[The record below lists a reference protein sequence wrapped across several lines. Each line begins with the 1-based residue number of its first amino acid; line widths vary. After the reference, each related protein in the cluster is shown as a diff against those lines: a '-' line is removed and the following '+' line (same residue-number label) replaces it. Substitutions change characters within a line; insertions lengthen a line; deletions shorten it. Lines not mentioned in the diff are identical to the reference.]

1 MNPISDT
8 QKNELKQQSY
18 PFLPRN
24 METVSAQKQIL
35 TMLAQVVL
43 PVRVCA
49 EKADREIWPMA
60 QNGTMPLNQAVTQC
74 AYDADK
80 LIGMTIIDNLKLRDQ
95 SRDNLL
101 KAWIVL
107 DYYIYVLK
115 EEYSVN
121 IRKLQDH
128 ISGIL
133 LGAAPQSQAVQDI
146 PVTVPVDLPPI
157 QSQVTKA
164 SAPPVPKPAG
174 EKPKSKKK
182 KPIGILAA
190 LVALIGIAAVVLLMM
205 TAPIKKVEEAIT
217 AIGEVTMDSE
227 PAIEAAEAL
236 YSELS
241 DSQKEKVENIQV
253 LLDARANF
261 DLWEKT
267 IDDAIKAIDSIGTVT
282 LDSGNAIRNA
292 RAAYDKLKTY
302 GLESHAA
309 IQLPTLTKAE
319 KAFED
324 LTVQSLCDAA
334 AAKMDEKNYQ
344 EALDAYNAILK
355 EYPKSVKAADVK
367 AGVMNC
373 TVELAKEKIK
383 DNDLEGAMI
392 LLMDVDKLCD
402 HTENYTKTYDD
413 LIQKLG
419 YRRPANG
426 KIFHN
431 NVEWGWGK
439 LTLEATQDQ
448 DALFKV
454 HTSAEPNKYTLV
466 YVQAGKS
473 TTISLKDGTYIVKYT
488 TGDHWFSQDA
498 MFGQDAKFYKATNT
512 YYYTTER
519 EGSWVYYYDR
529 TASLKTSSTKY
540 MGGTTIKADEF

>member
-1 MNPISDT
+1 MNQISDT
-8 QKNELKQQSY
+8 QKNELKQQSFA
-18 PFLPRN
+18 FLPRN
-24 METVSAQKQIL
+24 METIDAQKQIL
-35 TMLAQVVL
+35 NMLAQVVL

-49 EKADREIWPMA
+49 EKAEREIWPMA
-60 QNGTMPLNQAVTQC
+60 QKGTMPLNQAVTQC

-80 LIGMTIIDNLKLRDQ
+80 LIGMTIIENLKLQEQGRE
-95 SRDNLL
+95 NLL
-101 KAWIVL
+101 KAWIAL

-115 EEYSVN
+115 AEYSVN

-128 ISGIL
+128 ISQIL
-133 LGAAPQSQAVQDI
+133 LGGGAQPQQIQDV
-146 PVTVPVDLPPI
+146 PLTVPVDLPPI
-157 QSQVTKA
+157 KSQVTKP
-164 SAPPVPKPAG
+164 SAPPVPKPVS
-174 EKPKSKKK
+174 EKPKAKKK

-190 LVALIGIAAVVLLMM
+190 VVALIGAAAVVLMMM
-205 TAPIKKVEEAIT
+205 TAPINKVEEAIT

-236 YSELS
+236 YAELS

-261 DLWEKT
+261 DLWEKA
-267 IDDAIKAIDSIGTVT
+267 IDDAIKAINSIGTVT
-282 LDSGNAIRNA
+282 LDSGNAIKNA
-292 RAAYDKLKTY
+292 RAAYDKLKSY

-319 KAFED
+319 KTFED

-334 AAKMDEKNYQ
+334 AAKMNEKNYQ
-344 EALDAYNAILK
+344 EALDAYNAIIK
-355 EYPKSVKAADVK
+355 DYPKSAKIGDAK

-373 TVELAKEKIK
+373 TAELAKEKIK

-392 LLMDVDKLCD
+392 LLMGVDKQCD

-413 LIQKLG
+413 LIQKLS

-439 LTLEATQDQ
+439 LTLEATQDK
-448 DALFKV
+448 DVLFKV
-454 HTSAEPNKYTLV
+454 HTNAEPNKYTLV

-473 TTISLKDGTYIVKYT
+473 TTISLKDGTYVVKYT
-488 TGDHWFSQDA
+488 TGDHWYSQDA
-498 MFGQDAKFYKATNT
+498 MFGQDAAFYKATNT

-529 TASLKTSSTKY
+529 TASLKTSSAKY
-540 MGGTTIKADEF
+540 MGGTTIKASEF